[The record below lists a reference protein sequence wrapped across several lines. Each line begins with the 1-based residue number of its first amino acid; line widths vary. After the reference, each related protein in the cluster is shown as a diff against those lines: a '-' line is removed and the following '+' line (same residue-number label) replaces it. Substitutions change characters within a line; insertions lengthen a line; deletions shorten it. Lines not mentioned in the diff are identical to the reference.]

1 MADPLVIAVV
11 GAESTGKTALCR
23 ALAEH
28 LGRSSGQASTWVPET
43 LREW

>member
-1 MADPLVIAVV
+1 MAEPLVIAVV

-28 LGRSSGQASTWVPET
+28 LGRSTGQPCTWVPED
-43 LREW
+43 LA